1 MAIRFSQPKPLHK
14 LRYLTRTLN
23 SASSSISAVS
33 PLNFAEKPEPTIE
46 KHDPF
51 SSPLNI
57 YDHEKL
63 FSLISSAKLLRSVFN
78 LNLAA
83 VEPVVDLGKWVMNSR
98 LMDIDITR
106 EAVTGLVRHTF
117 YEHFCAGESSAEA
130 ERCVEKV
137 NEAGLRGM
145 LVYAVEHTDDENECD
160 QNLRGFLQTVE
171 SAKTLAPSSVS
182 FVVAKISAICPM
194 SILKRVSDLLR
205 WQQKDSSFRLPWKFN
220 DFPIFSDHSPLY
232 HTLERPEPLTQEEEN
247 ELQVGYDRLL
257 KLCRECEEGNVPLVL
272 DAEDTVVQP
281 AIDYLTYAS
290 AITYN
295 KVDNIIVY
303 NTIQAYLKDA
313 KERMLL
319 ATEAAE
325 KMGVPM
331 GFKLVRGAY
340 MSSES
345 RVATSLGCESPIHNS
360 IQETHACYNECAS
373 FMLDKIANGFG
384 ALVLAT
390 HNVDSGQMAAA
401 KAMDLGIDKRSS
413 RLEFAQLYGMSEA
426 LSFGLKNAGFKVS
439 KYMPYGP
446 IDMVMPYLL
455 RRAEENKGFLAASN
469 LDRQLMS
476 KELKRRLSASIF

>member
-1 MAIRFSQPKPLHK
+1 
-14 LRYLTRTLN
+14 
-23 SASSSISAVS
+23 
-33 PLNFAEKPEPTIE
+33 
-46 KHDPF
+46 
-51 SSPLNI
+51 
-57 YDHEKL
+57 
-63 FSLISSAKLLRSVFN
+63 
-78 LNLAA
+78 
-83 VEPVVDLGKWVMNSR
+83 
-98 LMDIDITR
+98 
-106 EAVTGLVRHTF
+106 
-117 YEHFCAGESSAEA
+117 
-130 ERCVEKV
+130 
-137 NEAGLRGM
+137 
-145 LVYAVEHTDDENECD
+145 
-160 QNLRGFLQTVE
+160 
-171 SAKTLAPSSVS
+171 
-182 FVVAKISAICPM
+182 
-194 SILKRVSDLLR
+194 
-205 WQQKDSSFRLPWKFN
+205 
-220 DFPIFSDHSPLY
+220 
-232 HTLERPEPLTQEEEN
+232 
-247 ELQVGYDRLL
+247 
-257 KLCRECEEGNVPLVL
+257 
-272 DAEDTVVQP
+272 
-281 AIDYLTYAS
+281 
-290 AITYN
+290 
-295 KVDNIIVY
+295 
-303 NTIQAYLKDA
+303 
-313 KERMLL
+313 MLL

-390 HNVDSGQMAAA
+390 HNVDSGKMAAA

-476 KELKRRLSASIF
+476 KELKRRLTASIF